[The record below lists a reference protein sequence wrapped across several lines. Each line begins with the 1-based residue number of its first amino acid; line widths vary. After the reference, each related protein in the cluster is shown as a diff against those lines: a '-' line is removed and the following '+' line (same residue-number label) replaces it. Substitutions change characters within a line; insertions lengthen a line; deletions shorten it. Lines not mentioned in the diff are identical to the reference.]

1 MNNLTFNTIYCFHK
15 YNIYIFLKTLC
26 VSDAVMMGGD
36 DLIEDERSRIIEHL
50 QTGTEMMV
58 YQQRAER
65 LTVQVM
71 METMQVALIGPGDK
85 IVTACKFL
93 P

>member
-1 MNNLTFNTIYCFHK
+1 MMQKHCLFTVSACDCVCV
-15 YNIYIFLKTLC
+15 C
-26 VSDAVMMGGD
+26 VSDTVMVAGSERGE
-36 DLIEDERSRIIEHL
+36 LIEDERSRIIEHL

-65 LTVQVM
+65 FTVQVI
-71 METMQVALIGPGDK
+71 METMQVALICSRDR
-85 IVTACKFL
+85 IVKVCKLL